1 MNEAMARVVTAGVG
15 QDDRARLQR
24 DTVMRF
30 SAAWDTGDVGA
41 LLDLMSDEPIYRGS
55 TGPNPGTEFIGRDAV
70 REAFERMAGPNRGSV
85 PEESEPEA
93 EPEMHF
99 FGNRALVSWTLTLP
113 GADSEVDGVDVFTFT
128 DDGRIA
134 VKDAYRKA
142 FG

>member
-1 MNEAMARVVTAGVG
+1 MNEAMDRVVTADVG
-15 QDDRARLQR
+15 QDDRGRLQR

-30 SAAWDTGDVGA
+30 SAAWDAGDVDA
-41 LLDLMSDEPIYRGS
+41 LLDLMSDEPIYKGS

-70 REAFERMAGPNRGSV
+70 REAFERMVGPNRGSV
-85 PEESEPEA
+85 PEESEPEP
-93 EPEMHF
+93 EPEMYF
-99 FGNRALVSWTLTLP
+99 FGNRALVSWTLILP
-113 GADSEVDGVDVFTFT
+113 GADSEVGGVDVFTFT